1 MKARERPGKKSLL
14 ASLMVHVLAIFLAWG
29 AQVSS
34 AEPPDFISY
43 EITLVSPPPA
53 LEAEIPQPAPAEEV
67 AVETPDPVTEEEPPP
82 VVEEERRE
90 EERPTPTPT
99 PPPEVAEESGDPE
112 PSEELG
118 GEDLNVR
125 MEGLRRDF
133 PVYYQNIIAQI
144 GRCMR
149 FTGSGRWETTIF
161 FYIDRDGMVDGGELR
176 FVERSGNVDFDYA
189 AMGAVECAGSGR
201 FGPLPEELQ
210 LDRIPILFTFRPRGD
225 REETASGPLDGMGH
239 PYQDPPRLTRRP
251 TLHRRPG

>member
-1 MKARERPGKKSLL
+1 MKARERPGRKSLL
-14 ASLMVHVLAIFLAWG
+14 ASVAVHVLAIFLAWG

-34 AEPPDFISY
+34 SELPDFISY
-43 EITLVSPPPA
+43 EITLVSPPPTQ
-53 LEAEIPQPAPAEEV
+53 EADVPQPAQEEDV

-82 VVEEERRE
+82 VVEEDRRE

-99 PPPEVAEESGDPE
+99 PPAEAREEAGDPE
-112 PSEELG
+112 PSDDVG

-133 PVYYQNIIAQI
+133 PVYYQNIITQI

-161 FYIDRDGMVDGGELR
+161 FYIDHEGMVDGNELR

-189 AMGAVECAGSGR
+189 AMGAVECAGNGR

-225 REETASGPLDGMGH
+225 GEEPTAGLPGEMGH
-239 PYQDPPRLTRRP
+239 PY
-251 TLHRRPG
+251 

>member
-1 MKARERPGKKSLL
+1 MRYRESPGKKPLV
-14 ASLMVHVLAIFLAWG
+14 ASVAVHVLAIFLAWG
-29 AQVSS
+29 AQVSTP
-34 AEPPDFISY
+34 EPLDLISY

-53 LEAEIPQPAPAEEV
+53 QEAEEEQPAPGEEV
-67 AVETPDPVTEEEPPP
+67 VVETPDPVTEEDPPP

-99 PPPEVAEESGDPE
+99 PPAETPEEGGDPQ
-112 PSEELG
+112 PSEDVG

-133 PVYYQNIIAQI
+133 PVYYQNIITQI

-149 FTGSGRWETTIF
+149 FGGSGRWETTIF
-161 FYIDRDGMVDGGELR
+161 FYIDLEGMVDGSELR

-189 AMGAVECAGSGR
+189 AMGAVECAGNGR

-210 LDRIPILFTFRPRGD
+210 LDRIPIVFTFRPRGD
-225 REETASGPLDGMGH
+225 GEESVAPHSDGLGH
-239 PYQDPPRLTRRP
+239 PY
-251 TLHRRPG
+251 